1 MSYVPTWVYILFFV
15 LLYLGIKRCYTRVVR
30 IERIAIFPAIF
41 IFLSLRSTVSL
52 FHFSLIGFLL
62 LLLGGIIGALFGYLH
77 VRNCVVRADKQKHLI
92 EIPGDISMLIMVMSI
107 FAIEFFIHYAFD
119 AHWAIAQI
127 DVFKNAVV
135 ILSGIV
141 VGISIGRSI
150 TYFLKYQQAESI
162 DLIETK

>member
-1 MSYVPTWVYILFFV
+1 MSHVPTWVYILFFI
-15 LLYLGIKRCYTRVVR
+15 LLYLGIKRCYTRVVT
-30 IERIAIFPAIF
+30 IERIAIVPAVF

-52 FHFSLIGFLL
+52 FHFSLLGFLL
-62 LLLGGIIGALFGYLH
+62 LLLGGIIGSLLGHLH
-77 VRNCVVRADKQKHLI
+77 VRKRVVRADKQKHLI

-127 DVFKNAVV
+127 DVFKNAAV

-141 VGISIGRSI
+141 VGISTGRSI
-150 TYFLKYQQAESI
+150 TYFLKYQQAESV
-162 DLIETK
+162 DLIATK